1 MKKWLMA
8 AVLCSCIT
16 DVFGQTYEDSIY
28 KYRQAYRQEFIDEE
42 RSPLKGEDTSFL
54 RFYEPDAKYRVVA
67 DVKLTPE
74 SETFDIPTHSG
85 KKKSYR
91 KYADL
96 SFKIDSKAYKLE
108 VYQSPDL
115 MKNPKYIDHLF
126 IPFNDLTNY
135 EETYGGGRYIDL
147 SLNDIKDGK
156 VVLDFNKCHN
166 PYCAYSDGYN
176 CPIPPEANR
185 LKVAVK
191 AGEMNFGKEH

>member
-1 MKKWLMA
+1 
-8 AVLCSCIT
+8 
-16 DVFGQTYEDSIY
+16 
-28 KYRQAYRQEFIDEE
+28 
-42 RSPLKGEDTSFL
+42 
-54 RFYEPDAKYRVVA
+54 
-67 DVKLTPE
+67 
-74 SETFDIPTHSG
+74 
-85 KKKSYR
+85 
-91 KYADL
+91 
-96 SFKIDSKAYKLE
+96 
-108 VYQSPDL
+108 